1 MISNIWRANHI
12 KAIYG
17 SLLVGGSVNE
27 TPVVAILRIAE
38 LFSICGYFRFP
49 FKTATIGFLFG
60 NGKNQEPFVIGFER
74 ELF

>member
-1 MISNIWRANHI
+1 MATNIRKMNHI

-27 TPVVAILRIAE
+27 TPFMTILRIAE

-49 FKTATIGFLFG
+49 FKTATTGFCFEM
-60 NGKNQEPFVIGFER
+60 GKIKSH
-74 ELF
+74 L